1 MMPSTTDKYTISTA
15 KEDTDT
21 TVIVELAAISY
32 FDDLVEHMIE
42 QEMIYHD
49 DDNNDILRIINLIQ
63 ESTPLVS
70 YDFLCLTKLVD

>member
-1 MMPSTTDKYTISTA
+1 M
-15 KEDTDT
+15 

-32 FDDLVEHMIE
+32 FDDLMEHIIE

-63 ESTPLVS
+63 ESTV
-70 YDFLCLTKLVD
+70 

>member
-1 MMPSTTDKYTISTA
+1 MMPSTTDKYTMSNA

-32 FDDLVEHMIE
+32 FDDLTKHIIE

>member
-1 MMPSTTDKYTISTA
+1 MMPSTTDKYTMSNA

-42 QEMIYHD
+42 QEIIYHD

>member
-1 MMPSTTDKYTISTA
+1 MMPSTTDKYTMSTA
-15 KEDTDT
+15 KEDTD

-32 FDDLVEHMIE
+32 FDDLMEHIIE
-42 QEMIYHD
+42 QEIIYHD

>member
-1 MMPSTTDKYTISTA
+1 MMPSTTDKYTMSTA

-21 TVIVELAAISY
+21 VIVELEAISY
-32 FDDLVEHMIE
+32 FDDLTEHMIE

>member
-15 KEDTDT
+15 KEDTDM

-32 FDDLVEHMIE
+32 FDDLMKHIIE

>member
-1 MMPSTTDKYTISTA
+1 MMPSTTDKYTMSNA

>member
-1 MMPSTTDKYTISTA
+1 MMPSTTDKYTMSTA

-21 TVIVELAAISY
+21 VIVELEAISY
-32 FDDLVEHMIE
+32 FDDLMKHMIE

>member
-1 MMPSTTDKYTISTA
+1 MMPSTTDKYTMSNA

-49 DDNNDILRIINLIQ
+49 DDNNDILRIISLIQ

>member
-1 MMPSTTDKYTISTA
+1 MMPSTTDKYTMSTA
-15 KEDTDT
+15 KEDTD

-32 FDDLVEHMIE
+32 FDDLMEHIIE

-63 ESTPLVS
+63 ESTV
-70 YDFLCLTKLVD
+70 

>member
-1 MMPSTTDKYTISTA
+1 MMPSTTDKYTMSTA
-15 KEDTDT
+15 KEDTDM
-21 TVIVELAAISY
+21 TVIAELAAISY
-32 FDDLVEHMIE
+32 FDDLMEHIIE
-42 QEMIYHD
+42 QEMIYRD

>member
-1 MMPSTTDKYTISTA
+1 MMPSTTDEYTMSTA
-15 KEDTDT
+15 KEDTDM
-21 TVIVELAAISY
+21 TVIAELAAISY
-32 FDDLVEHMIE
+32 FDDLMEHIIE

-70 YDFLCLTKLVD
+70 YDFLCLTKLFD

>member
-1 MMPSTTDKYTISTA
+1 MEVLDIN
-15 KEDTDT
+15 
-21 TVIVELAAISY
+21 
-32 FDDLVEHMIE
+32 E
-42 QEMIYHD
+42 QEMTYHD

>member
-1 MMPSTTDKYTISTA
+1 MMPSTTDKYTMSTA
-15 KEDTDT
+15 KEDTM
-21 TVIVELAAISY
+21 TVIAELAAISY
-32 FDDLVEHMIE
+32 FDDLMEHIIE

-70 YDFLCLTKLVD
+70 YDFLCLTKLFD